1 MKGQISLPIILTV
14 VSLVIVTGIL
24 GSIKFLTEPIVEVVK
39 YEQSYEKI
47 QMVLISLLSSTGE
60 NREITEQ
67 QVIGEHLVLGEGLG
81 NLGDKLFSLVESG
94 SYKLSTS
101 SETLAEKS
109 NPNNFTKET
118 KIVLP
123 YNKNKLTETLYLV
136 ID

>member
-14 VSLVIVTGIL
+14 VSLGIVVGIL
-24 GSIKFLTEPIVEVVK
+24 VSIKFLTEPIVEVVK

-47 QMVLISLLSSTGE
+47 QMVLISLLSSTDE
-60 NREITEQ
+60 NGEITEQ
-67 QVIGEHLVLGEGLG
+67 QAIGEHLILGKRLG
-81 NLGDKLFSLVESG
+81 NLDDKLSSLVESG
-94 SYKLSTS
+94 FYKLSTS
-101 SETLAEKS
+101 SKTLAEKS
-109 NPNNFTKET
+109 NPMNFTKET

>member
-14 VSLVIVTGIL
+14 VSLAIVVGIL
-24 GSIKFLTEPIVEVVK
+24 VSIKFLTEPIVEVVK

-47 QMVLISLLSSTGE
+47 QTVLISLLSSTNE
-60 NREITEQ
+60 NGKITEQ
-67 QVIGEHLVLGEGLG
+67 QAIGEYLVLDKGLG
-81 NLGDKLFSLVESG
+81 NIDDKLSSLVESG

-101 SETLAEKS
+101 SKTLAEKS
-109 NPNNFTKET
+109 NPKNFTKET

-123 YNKNKLTETLYLV
+123 YNKNKLTEKLYLV